1 MSEGEEREAK
11 RKSALRSLP
20 LALRVHHV
28 SGLLIGP
35 HAFEQP
41 AQVLV
46 FAGREMAYQALLDR
60 FDIVAHT
67 IQKHPPRLGD
77 PDLDD
82 AAVVLG
88 ARAVDQAVA
97 FEPVEQARH
106 VRRAVEQ
113 ALAQGAAREPLGVA
127 SPKDAKHIVLGLR
140 DAVGRHRRRQ
150 RVEDPGTRHQDVEQ
164 RLGAG

>member
-1 MSEGEEREAK
+1 MKSEK
-11 RKSALRSLP
+11 RKEKAPFRSLP

-46 FAGREMAYQALLDR
+46 FAGREMPYQAMFGG
-60 FDIVAHT
+60 FDLVVHAVEQRQPH
-67 IQKHPPRLGD
+67 LGD
-77 PDLDD
+77 ADLDD